1 MGCELRG
8 QEAGR
13 QDRSPVSWDVAEL
26 CGGQMGESN
35 ARAVNSS
42 IQTASE
48 CGKANKTMIY
58 AQVLFLLPA
67 ELT

>member
-13 QDRSPVSWDVAEL
+13 QDRLPVSWDVAEL
-26 CGGQMGESN
+26 CSGQIGESN
-35 ARAVNSS
+35 AMAVNSS

-58 AQVLFLLPA
+58 VQVLFLLPE